1 MIELSE
7 AAGGLLSR
15 SYGGDTLNTAVYLAR
30 LGVAVDYV
38 TALGDDPW
46 SDEMLSA
53 WRAEGVGTDLV
64 VRVPGRLPGLHII
77 STDRNGQRSF
87 HYWRDS
93 SPARLLFELPQTADL
108 AAALAEYD
116 VIYLSGVTLSLY
128 GEAGRKRLFEALDLA
143 RARGRRIA
151 FDTNFRTRGWPD
163 RALAKAAFRAAIGR
177 ADIVLASTEDLD
189 LLFGAEGASELPTSN
204 PKHRGGAQAR
214 RACGP
219 HLSWRQ
225 AADDRCRAGA
235 RRDRH
240 HGRGRQLCRRVSGG
254 TPWRRRA
261 GRGGDVGPP
270 AGGGGR
276 APPRR
281 DHSPL
286 GDAGRDDA
294 GSSGFRG
301 EASMTSAKP
310 ATADVRRTKLEEI
323 LRAAPLI
330 PVITIERASDA
341 VPLARALVAGGL
353 KALEITLRTPAAPA
367 AADAIAREVPDAILG
382 LGTVLTAQDLD
393 TARSLNARFALSPG
407 ATPELLDAAAQR
419 DLPFIPGVQTASE
432 LMAALARG
440 FDVVKFF
447 PAGPAGGIAAL
458 RALAGPFPQVR
469 FCPTG
474 GVGADNFTDW
484 LALPNVVSVGGSWLA
499 PAAEIRAGDWAAIT
513 ARAQR
518 AVAKL
523 QT

>member
-163 RALAKAAFRAAIGR
+163 RAQAKAAFRAAIGR

-189 LLFGAEGASELPTSN
+189 LLFGAKGASELPTSD
-204 PKHRGGAQAR
+204 PRVEVVRKLAEPAVAISYGGKQQTIVAEPVRDVIDTTAAGDSFAAAYLAARLGGA
-214 RACGP
+214 
-219 HLSWRQ
+219 
-225 AADDRCRAGA
+225 
-235 RRDRH
+235 
-240 HGRGRQLCRRVSGG
+240 
-254 TPWRRRA
+254 
-261 GRGGDVGPP
+261 
-270 AGGGGR
+270 
-276 APPRR
+276 
-281 DHSPL
+281 
-286 GDAGRDDA
+286 
-294 GSSGFRG
+294 
-301 EASMTSAKP
+301 E
-310 ATADVRRTKLEEI
+310 
-323 LRAAPLI
+323 
-330 PVITIERASDA
+330 
-341 VPLARALVAGGL
+341 
-353 KALEITLRTPAAPA
+353 PA
-367 AADAIAREVPDAILG
+367 AAAMSGHRLAGAVVRHRGAIIPRSAMPPGMMRAAR
-382 LGTVLTAQDLD
+382 
-393 TARSLNARFALSPG
+393 
-407 ATPELLDAAAQR
+407 
-419 DLPFIPGVQTASE
+419 ASE
-432 LMAALARG
+432 ERR
-440 FDVVKFF
+440 
-447 PAGPAGGIAAL
+447 P
-458 RALAGPFPQVR
+458 
-469 FCPTG
+469 
-474 GVGADNFTDW
+474 
-484 LALPNVVSVGGSWLA
+484 
-499 PAAEIRAGDWAAIT
+499 
-513 ARAQR
+513 
-518 AVAKL
+518 
-523 QT
+523 